1 MKKGKIIGYALLG
14 GLLLKI
20 LHNQQII
27 DNHIEEASHGGYV
40 YSGSTVEYN
49 SLKSKIERTKLYQ
62 KLYNILN

>member
-27 DNHIEEASHGGYV
+27 DNHIEEASHGG
-40 YSGSTVEYN
+40 
-49 SLKSKIERTKLYQ
+49 
-62 KLYNILN
+62 